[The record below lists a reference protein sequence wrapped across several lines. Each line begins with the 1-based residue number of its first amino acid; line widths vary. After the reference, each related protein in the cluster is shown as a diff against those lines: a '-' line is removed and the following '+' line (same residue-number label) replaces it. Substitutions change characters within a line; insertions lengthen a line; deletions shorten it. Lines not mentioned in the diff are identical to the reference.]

1 MREKEVMPRA
11 ASQKLDTILPVLVRL
26 QASLDP
32 PPSLDALAR
41 EAGLSRFHFHRLF
54 REVVGE
60 TPKQYALRLRLERA
74 ALRLLID
81 RASILDVALDAG
93 FQSHET
99 FSRAFRRR
107 FGASPRGYREGRRR
121 AEDAAPRVALE
132 ERHRGFELSETRPR
146 DLGELTVAF
155 IRHVGP
161 YESVSEGL
169 WDRLL
174 AWASGIGAPWPPVLL
189 GIGHDAPGITAPD
202 ALRFDAAIFVEP
214 SVRAA
219 TQGGIG
225 FQTIP
230 AQTYAVTTHVGPYA
244 TLASAYATIFSRLK
258 SLRRYRIVGLPCV
271 EIYRATR
278 VSVKYELNQTEIC
291 IPLAER

>member
-1 MREKEVMPRA
+1 MPRD
-11 ASQKLDTILPVLVRL
+11 ASLKLDTILPVLVRL
-26 QASLDP
+26 QASPDP

-41 EAGLSRFHFHRLF
+41 ESGLSRFHFHRVF

-81 RASILDVALDAG
+81 SASILDVALDAG

-99 FSRAFRRR
+99 FSRAFRKR
-107 FGASPRGYREGRRR
+107 FGASPRDYREGRRR
-121 AEDAAPRVALE
+121 AEAATPRVGLE
-132 ERHRGFELSETRPR
+132 ERHRGGYELSETRPR

-161 YESVSEGL
+161 YERVSEGL

-174 AWASGIGAPWPPVLL
+174 AWARESGVPWPPLLL
-189 GIGHDAPGITAPD
+189 GIGHDAPGVTAPD

-214 SVRAA
+214 SLQAA
-219 TQGGIG
+219 AQGGIG

-230 AQTYAVTTHVGPYA
+230 AQPYAVTTHVGPYA
-244 TLASAYATIFSRLK
+244 TLGAAYATIFSRLK

-278 VSVKYELNQTEIC
+278 VSVKYELNRTEIC